1 MYRIPITLDLSP
13 AIGESIA
20 CIEVG
25 LCHLQFTIGPIHF
38 AVESPVTLYQGGKQ
52 IAYWECGKWPEA
64 GFYRIM
70 DTDVVRCDVVTEI
83 LIVFEFKN
91 GIEMHLEDSSDQYES
106 MRILFEEDINSLTI

>member
-1 MYRIPITLDLSP
+1 
-13 AIGESIA
+13 
-20 CIEVG
+20 
-25 LCHLQFTIGPIHF
+25 
-38 AVESPVTLYQGGKQ
+38 
-52 IAYWECGKWPEA
+52 
-64 GFYRIM
+64 M